1 MQISATSY
9 TNGSTATAAA
19 GQDLSGISGEDF
31 MSILIKQLELQ
42 DPFEPMTNQEMIAQM
57 STIRELEM
65 NTRLAERLEQ
75 ITDQQGFASASGL
88 IGKQITGTVTDSAGN
103 EYGIEGLV
111 KGVEF
116 TQSGEVLLQLDSG
129 LKLPISGVQEIADQG
144 QTDTSDTW
152 VGRYV
157 KGTAA
162 DSGGITQQTE
172 GLVTGVEFDE
182 SGDLVLR
189 LDDGLKMPITGVQQV
204 ANQEQFDAVTALIG
218 KYVTGTATDLDGQ
231 TYSARALVTG
241 VEFDTSGGLLLRLDG
256 GLKMRLAAVQQVSDL
271 ASSSAE

>member
-75 ITDQQGFASASGL
+75 LTDQQGFASASGL

-129 LKLPISGVQEIADQG
+129 LKLPISSLTEVTEPQAEETEEESEEDGEDPSQEEE
-144 QTDTSDTW
+144 SE
-152 VGRYV
+152 
-157 KGTAA
+157 TA
-162 DSGGITQQTE
+162 E
-172 GLVTGVEFDE
+172 
-182 SGDLVLR
+182 
-189 LDDGLKMPITGVQQV
+189 
-204 ANQEQFDAVTALIG
+204 
-218 KYVTGTATDLDGQ
+218 
-231 TYSARALVTG
+231 
-241 VEFDTSGGLLLRLDG
+241 
-256 GLKMRLAAVQQVSDL
+256 
-271 ASSSAE
+271 